1 MTNGD
6 RERLAEWAVIALLV
20 VALAGVAG
28 GITVAYLGGAVAAVV
43 AVTTAAVGGIIA
55 IVLRD
60 N

>member
-6 RERLAEWAVIALLV
+6 RARLAEWAVIALLV

-28 GITVAYLGGAVAAVV
+28 GIAVAYLGGAVGAVV

>member
-28 GITVAYLGGAVAAVV
+28 GITVAYLGGAVARSWRSRPLRW
-43 AVTTAAVGGIIA
+43 VGS
-55 IVLRD
+55 LRS
-60 N
+60 